1 MCGDGRGGRSV
12 KFKTIFVFFKNREV
26 FKKMTSKALDIIIQS
41 VFPGSQKYF
50 NMN

>member
-1 MCGDGRGGRSV
+1 MCGDGRGGEV
-12 KFKTIFVFFKNREV
+12 LNLKQYFVFFKNREV